1 MKLSLFS
8 LTFFVV
14 FLPTFLI
21 GQNNLTDEEVTAY
34 IDMFNNAA
42 GTYQIQIID
51 SREMPSIQLS
61 IIDEIDAVRKENDIT
76 YISVKNNIRIKV
88 LPFFVINALDF
99 VGVERIVYLRSSEI

>member
-8 LTFFVV
+8 LALFVV
-14 FLPTFLI
+14 FLPTFLY

-34 IDMFNNAA
+34 VDMFNNAA

-61 IIDEIDAVRKENDIT
+61 IIDEIDAVRKENDIA